1 MEDITD
7 LILGKP
13 KSATPSAGQ
22 RTARGESY
30 ASTKTPMDDLIAS
43 SAQQHGVDPEVFKRL
58 IGSES
63 SFKPDAV
70 SPRGEKFGLGVA
82 QIADLHGLSRD
93 DRLNPNV
100 ALPFAAKLFSQYLK
114 ESNGDYKEALMR
126 YKGASSAEGRAAMQG
141 PIQDVLSGTPYSS
154 GKPKEVSD
162 PVVDMILGLAP
173 VDLSVSAPTP
183 GLSRFD
189 VVVNPTIEKTVDTRK
204 VGKVKDVA
212 EDKINPILEEILG
225 AGETALTLGTG
236 AISGAVGMPYGIYKG
251 LTSGQ
256 FLEGKGAEIA
266 GKEAAGFM
274 ERNTYVPRLEA
285 ARENL
290 AAIGKAVEPLKLAPT
305 PGGAALASLARAKPN
320 AVPKPKVGPEA
331 VAARIDPALD
341 SIPTPTGKPRVSY
354 ADFQAQLEATRAGA
368 PVLPPA
374 QKVQTPTMPAPSITN
389 PYPEVNYAPKGKVNL
404 PEQNARK
411 EILSRVGLENA
422 RQSSITGDGRAAANE
437 FQTSKL
443 TAPVG
448 DLYKNTFANERAAL
462 ENFGQKIVER
472 TGGTLGMDETALYN
486 RGTAITKP
494 FDDFKTV
501 LQTQMKQAYDQ
512 AKQVA
517 GGQPAVNPSN
527 IQKFLDTKSNF
538 TVNDSF
544 MALRRGIESHLEES
558 NLIDANGRVSPMTVE
573 QAENLR
579 KYVNSN
585 WSNERSGVIGRFK
598 DNIDNDVTLVAGKD
612 VYKNARDIRTKI
624 ARLLDDPKGVA
635 KIMDYDPRSPMNRA
649 VPFEKIA
656 GTVENMSVDQQ
667 RHLFKLLK
675 DMPPELR
682 PQADAAIAEI
692 RAQFANRILQEASK
706 NKDQW
711 NAAGVTKYLNQNNRK
726 LGVLMEDKELAQM
739 VKDLHDAGH
748 ILKYDS
754 KYPGAA
760 VQASNLIKMGA
771 IPVMTGLGGTVGGA
785 LGLNFGDP
793 MFATI
798 TAPAGAAYG
807 AKKGQAMAEKSA
819 LKRVQRKMVPIKD
832 IGKGN

>member
-1 MEDITD
+1 MEDITG
-7 LILGKP
+7 LIRGASKARQSAAP
-13 KSATPSAGQ
+13 KGDVYRFENLSPSQVESALVEYEQMGRDPRQLQRVLSSPDEFNAYPMEQRKLFFTTMPTQSAPQ
-22 RTARGESY
+22 SEFQ
-30 ASTKTPMDDLIAS
+30 
-43 SAQQHGVDPEVFKRL
+43 AQSMPQEEVDPVIQMLR
-58 IGSES
+58 
-63 SFKPDAV
+63 DAP
-70 SPRGEKFGLGVA
+70 S
-82 QIADLHGLSRD
+82 
-93 DRLNPNV
+93 
-100 ALPFAAKLFSQYLK
+100 
-114 ESNGDYKEALMR
+114 
-126 YKGASSAEGRAAMQG
+126 
-141 PIQDVLSGTPYSS
+141 T
-154 GKPKEVSD
+154 
-162 PVVDMILGLAP
+162 
-173 VDLSVSAPTP
+173 PTP
-183 GLSRFD
+183 GLSRLN
-189 VVVNPTIEKTVDTRK
+189 VVTEPTFEKPVDTRK
-204 VGKVKDVA
+204 VGKVKDSA

-256 FLEGKGAEIA
+256 FLEGKGADIA
-266 GKEAAGFM
+266 GKEAAAFM
-274 ERNTYVPRLEA
+274 ERNTYVPRTEA

-305 PGGAALASLARAKPN
+305 PGGAAIASLARAKPD

-331 VAARIDPALD
+331 IAARIDPALD

-354 ADFQAQLEATRAGA
+354 ADFQAQLDATRTGA

-517 GGQPAVNPSN
+517 GGQPSVNPSN
-527 IQKFLDTKSNF
+527 IQKFLDTDSNF
-538 TVNDSF
+538 TVNDNF
-544 MALRRGIESHLEES
+544 MSLRRGIQSHLKE
-558 NLIDANGRVSPMTVE
+558 NGLVDAEGRISPMTVE

-585 WSNERSGVIGRFK
+585 WNNERSGIIGRIK

-635 KIMDYDPRSPMNRA
+635 KIMDYDPQSPMNRA

-656 GTVENMSVDQQ
+656 TTVERLDVDQQ
-667 RHLFKLLK
+667 RHLVKLLK
-675 DMPPELR
+675 EMPPELR

-692 RAQFANRILQEASK
+692 KGQFANRLLEAAFK
-706 NKDQW
+706 NEGQP
-711 NAAGVTKYLNQNNRK
+711 NAKNITKYLNNNNRK
-726 LGVLMEDKELAQM
+726 LGLLFEDKEISQM
-739 VKDLHDAGH
+739 VKDFHDAAH
-748 ILKYDS
+748 ILKYDAS
-754 KYPGAA
+754 YPGAA
-760 VQASNLIKMGA
+760 IQAHNLVKMGVPTLLGTMGSA
-771 IPVMTGLGGTVGGA
+771 AGGFAGSSFGVTGAA
-785 LGLNFGDP
+785 LG
-793 MFATI
+793 AT
-798 TAPAGAAYG
+798 AGGAYG
-807 AKKGQAMAEKSA
+807 ASKGAAMAEKSA
-819 LKRVQRKMVPIKD
+819 LKRGQKQMVPLKD
-832 IGKGN
+832 IGKGK

>member
-7 LILGKP
+7 LIRGASKARQSAAP
-13 KSATPSAGQ
+13 KGDVYRFENLSPSQVESALVEYEQMGRDPRQLQ
-22 RTARGESY
+22 RVLSSPDEFNAY
-30 ASTKTPMDDLIAS
+30 PME
-43 SAQQHGVDPEVFKRL
+43 QR
-58 IGSES
+58 
-63 SFKPDAV
+63 
-70 SPRGEKFGLGVA
+70 
-82 QIADLHGLSRD
+82 
-93 DRLNPNV
+93 
-100 ALPFAAKLFSQYLK
+100 KLFFTTMPTQAAPQ
-114 ESNGDYKEALMR
+114 GDFQTQAAPQEEA
-126 YKGASSAEGRAAMQG
+126 
-141 PIQDVLSGTPYSS
+141 
-154 GKPKEVSD
+154 D
-162 PVVDMILGLAP
+162 PVIQMLRGAP
-173 VDLSVSAPTP
+173 STPTP
-183 GLSRFD
+183 GVPRLD
-189 VVVNPTIEKTVDTRK
+189 VVTEPTIEKPVDTRK
-204 VGKVKDVA
+204 VGKVKDSA
-212 EDKINPILEEILG
+212 EEKINPILEEILG

-236 AISGAVGMPYGIYKG
+236 AISGVVGMPYGIYKG

-266 GKEAAGFM
+266 GKEAAAFM

-285 ARENL
+285 GQENL

-305 PGGAALASLARAKPN
+305 PGGAALASRARGGATIASLARAKPD

-331 VAARIDPALD
+331 IAARIDPALD

-354 ADFQAQLEATRAGA
+354 ADFQAQLDATRTGA

-443 TAPVG
+443 SAPVG

-517 GGQPAVNPSN
+517 GGQPSVNPSN
-527 IQKFLDTKSNF
+527 IQKFLDTDSNF
-538 TVNDSF
+538 TVNDSY
-544 MALRRGIESHLEES
+544 MSLRRGIQAHLKE
-558 NLIDANGRVSPMTVE
+558 NGLLDAENRVSPMTVE

-585 WSNERSGVIGRFK
+585 WNNERSGIIGRIK
-598 DNIDNDVTLVAGKD
+598 DNIDNDVTLVAGQD

-635 KIMDYDPRSPMNRA
+635 KIMDYDPQSPMNRA

-656 GTVENMSVDQQ
+656 TTVERMDVDQQ
-667 RHLFKLLK
+667 RHLVKLLK

-692 RAQFANRILQEASK
+692 KGQFANRLLEAAFK
-706 NKDQW
+706 NEGQP
-711 NAAGVTKYLNQNNRK
+711 NAKNITKYLNSNNRK
-726 LGVLMEDKELAQM
+726 LGLLFEDKEISQM
-739 VKDLHDAGH
+739 VKDFHDAAH
-748 ILKYDS
+748 ILKYDAS
-754 KYPGAA
+754 YPGAA
-760 VQASNLIKMGA
+760 IQAHNLVKMGVPTLLGTMGSA
-771 IPVMTGLGGTVGGA
+771 AGGFAGSSLGVTGAA
-785 LGLNFGDP
+785 LG
-793 MFATI
+793 AT
-798 TAPAGAAYG
+798 AGGAYG
-807 AKKGQAMAEKSA
+807 ASKGAAMAEKSA
-819 LKRVQRKMVPIKD
+819 LKRGQKQMVPLKD
-832 IGKGN
+832 IGKGK

>member
-1 MEDITD
+1 MGRDPRQLQRVLSSPDEFNAYPMEKRKRFFT
-7 LILGKP
+7 LIPGNAP
-13 KSATPSAGQ
+13 QSEPQ
-22 RTARGESY
+22 
-30 ASTKTPMDDLIAS
+30 
-43 SAQQHGVDPEVFKRL
+43 AQSMPQEEVDPV
-58 IGSES
+58 IQMI
-63 SFKPDAV
+63 
-70 SPRGEKFGLGVA
+70 RGG
-82 QIADLHGLSRD
+82 
-93 DRLNPNV
+93 
-100 ALPFAAKLFSQYLK
+100 
-114 ESNGDYKEALMR
+114 
-126 YKGASSAEGRAAMQG
+126 
-141 PIQDVLSGTPYSS
+141 
-154 GKPKEVSD
+154 
-162 PVVDMILGLAP
+162 
-173 VDLSVSAPTP
+173 VSAPTP
-183 GLSRFD
+183 GLSRVN
-189 VVVNPTIEKTVDTRK
+189 VVTEPTFKKPVDTRK
-204 VGKVKDVA
+204 VGKVKDSA
-212 EDKINPILEEILG
+212 EEKINPILEEILG

-266 GKEAAGFM
+266 GKEAAAFM
-274 ERNTYVPRLEA
+274 ERNTYVPRTEA
-285 ARENL
+285 GQENL

-305 PGGAALASLARAKPN
+305 PGGAAIASLARAKPD

-517 GGQPAVNPSN
+517 GGQPSVNPSN
-527 IQKFLDTKSNF
+527 IQKFLNTDSNF
-538 TVNDSF
+538 TVNDNF
-544 MALRRGIESHLEES
+544 MSLRRGIQSHLKE
-558 NLIDANGRVSPMTVE
+558 NGLVDAEGRISPMTVE

-585 WSNERSGVIGRFK
+585 WSNERSGIIGRIK

-635 KIMDYDPRSPMNRA
+635 KIMDYDPQSPMNRA

-656 GTVENMSVDQQ
+656 TTVERMDVDQQ
-667 RHLFKLLK
+667 RHLVKLLK
-675 DMPPELR
+675 EMPPELR

-692 RAQFANRILQEASK
+692 KGQFANRLLEAAFK
-706 NKDQW
+706 NEGQP
-711 NAAGVTKYLNQNNRK
+711 NAKNITKYLNSNNRK
-726 LGVLMEDKELAQM
+726 LGLLFEDKEIAQM
-739 VKDLHDAGH
+739 VKDFHDAAH
-748 ILKYDS
+748 ILKYDAS
-754 KYPGAA
+754 YPGAA
-760 VQASNLIKMGA
+760 IQAHNLVKMGVPTLLGTMGSA
-771 IPVMTGLGGTVGGA
+771 AGGFAGSSFGVTGAA
-785 LGLNFGDP
+785 LG
-793 MFATI
+793 AT
-798 TAPAGAAYG
+798 AGGAYG
-807 AKKGQAMAEKSA
+807 ASKGAAMAEKSA
-819 LKRVQRKMVPIKD
+819 LKRGQKQMVPLKD
-832 IGKGN
+832 IGKGK

>member
-1 MEDITD
+1 MEDITG
-7 LILGKP
+7 LIRGASKARQ
-13 KSATPSAGQ
+13 SAAPNGDVYRFENLNPAQVESALVEFEQMGRDPRQ
-22 RTARGESY
+22 LQKILSSPDEFNNYPLEKRKRFFT
-30 ASTKTPMDDLIAS
+30 LIPGNAPQS
-43 SAQQHGVDPEVFKRL
+43 EFQAQSMPQKEVDPVIQMLR
-58 IGSES
+58 
-63 SFKPDAV
+63 DAP
-70 SPRGEKFGLGVA
+70 S
-82 QIADLHGLSRD
+82 
-93 DRLNPNV
+93 
-100 ALPFAAKLFSQYLK
+100 
-114 ESNGDYKEALMR
+114 
-126 YKGASSAEGRAAMQG
+126 
-141 PIQDVLSGTPYSS
+141 T
-154 GKPKEVSD
+154 
-162 PVVDMILGLAP
+162 
-173 VDLSVSAPTP
+173 PTP
-183 GLSRFD
+183 GLSRLN
-189 VVVNPTIEKTVDTRK
+189 VVTEPTFEKPVDTRK
-204 VGKVKDVA
+204 VGKVKDSA
-212 EDKINPILEEILG
+212 EEKINPILEEILG

-256 FLEGKGAEIA
+256 YLEGKAAEIGA
-266 GKEAAGFM
+266 KEAAAFM
-274 ERNTYVPRLEA
+274 ERNTYVPRTEA
-285 ARENL
+285 GQENV
-290 AAIGKAVEPLKLAPT
+290 AAISKLMDASKLPPVIPEAVLLSSI
-305 PGGAALASLARAKPN
+305 GRAKPD

-354 ADFQAQLEATRAGA
+354 ADFQAQLEATRTGA

-517 GGQPAVNPSN
+517 GGQPSVNPSN
-527 IQKFLDTKSNF
+527 IQKFLDTDSNF
-538 TVNDSF
+538 TVNDNF
-544 MALRRGIESHLEES
+544 MSLRRGIQSHLKE
-558 NLIDANGRVSPMTVE
+558 NGLVDAEGRISPMTVE

-585 WSNERSGVIGRFK
+585 WNNERSGIIGRIK

-635 KIMDYDPRSPMNRA
+635 KIMDYDPQSPMNRA

-656 GTVENMSVDQQ
+656 TTVERMDVDQQ
-667 RHLFKLLK
+667 RHLVKLLK
-675 DMPPELR
+675 EMPPELR

-692 RAQFANRILQEASK
+692 KGQFANRLLEAAFK
-706 NKDQW
+706 NEGQP
-711 NAAGVTKYLNQNNRK
+711 NAKNITKYLNSNNRK
-726 LGVLMEDKELAQM
+726 LGLLFEDKEIAQM
-739 VKDLHDAGH
+739 VKDFHDAAH
-748 ILKYDS
+748 ILKYDAS
-754 KYPGAA
+754 YPGAA
-760 VQASNLIKMGA
+760 IQAHNLVKMGVPTLLGTMGSA
-771 IPVMTGLGGTVGGA
+771 AGGFAGSSFGVTGAA
-785 LGLNFGDP
+785 LG
-793 MFATI
+793 AT
-798 TAPAGAAYG
+798 AGGAYG
-807 AKKGQAMAEKSA
+807 ASKGAAMAEKSA
-819 LKRVQRKMVPIKD
+819 LKRGQKQMVPLKD
-832 IGKGN
+832 IGKGK